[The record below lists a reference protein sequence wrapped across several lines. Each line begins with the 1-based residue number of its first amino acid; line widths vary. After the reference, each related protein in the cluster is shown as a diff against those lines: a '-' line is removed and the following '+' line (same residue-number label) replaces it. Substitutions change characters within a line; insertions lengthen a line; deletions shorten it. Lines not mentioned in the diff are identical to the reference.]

1 MSLSAVFLAG
11 IGLTLLIAF
20 GIVVYLRQALHAI
33 LLDLCGNQE
42 RAYFW
47 RAFSSVILVLV
58 PAWCALDYR
67 SSGDFAGPALFQIT
81 GILKWAFSGLLLAL
95 AGIGAVLT
103 VFIRKQMPA
112 HALSGPVSQE
122 RPKQ

>member
-11 IGLTLLIAF
+11 IGLTLLVAF
-20 GIVVYLRQALHAI
+20 GVVTYLRRALHAI

-58 PAWCALDYR
+58 PSWCALDYR
-67 SSGDFAGPALFQIT
+67 LSGDFDGPALFQIT
-81 GILKWAFSGLLLAL
+81 GILKRAFSGLLFSLV
-95 AGIGAVLT
+95 GVGVVLT
-103 VFIRKQMPA
+103 LFIRRQMPA
-112 HALSGPVSQE
+112 PALSGLAAQE